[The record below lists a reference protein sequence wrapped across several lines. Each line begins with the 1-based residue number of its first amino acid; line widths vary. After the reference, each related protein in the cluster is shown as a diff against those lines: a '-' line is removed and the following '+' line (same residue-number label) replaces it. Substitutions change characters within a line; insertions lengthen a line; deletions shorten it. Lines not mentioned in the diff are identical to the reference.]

1 MACRYVPSAV
11 SAQQFQ
17 KRRSILGAT
26 CPPDKIQTKG
36 GSKPIDSDRT
46 LLETTSS
53 VLRQGDTCCRI
64 ETADRLS
71 VIVDAADYFGILH
84 EVMQKAQHSVIMVG
98 WEFDTRVSLDPRKT
112 RMDAP
117 FKLGKF
123 LNWLVRRRPDLRIYL
138 LQWDVGLLSTLGRGS
153 TPLRLT
159 DWLIG
164 RRIRLKLDHAHASG
178 AAHHQKIIVIDDALA
193 FCGGIDATAERW
205 DTSGHADDNPLRVRP
220 TSKRPYQPWHDASIV
235 VDGDVARA
243 LGELVRTRWSH
254 ATGETIP
261 PPPAV
266 APIWPE
272 ALEPMLTQAEV
283 AISRTAAA
291 YATREAVHEIEAL
304 YLAAIATAKHAL
316 YIESQY
322 FASRTLAEAIAARLK
337 EPDGP
342 EFVVV
347 NPHSVK
353 GWLEEKAMGAARAQL
368 LDLVRQADTQGRFR
382 LYTPVSKGGTD
393 IYVHAKIVIMDDTL
407 MRVGSSNLNNRS
419 MGFDTECDLSVEAK
433 PDETDLRSKISDLRT
448 ELLAEHLDV
457 APHTVEQAIT
467 AANGSLIGAIEAL
480 RGNGRSLVPFEPP
493 DFSDVT
499 DMVLKENDLLDPE
512 RRTGWWPWS

>member
-1 MACRYVPSAV
+1 MYPSD
-11 SAQQFQ
+11 
-17 KRRSILGAT
+17 KR
-26 CPPDKIQTKG
+26 CPKHIAFE
-36 GSKPIDSDRT
+36 SK
-46 LLETTSS
+46 LLETTSP
-53 VLRQGDTCCRI
+53 VLRPSDTCWRI

-71 VIVDAADYFGILH
+71 VIVDAADYFGMLH
-84 EVMQKAQHSVIMVG
+84 EVMQKAQHTVIMVG
-98 WEFDTRVSLDPRKT
+98 WEFDTRVSLDPRKA
-112 RMDAP
+112 RVDAP
-117 FKLGKF
+117 YKLGKF
-123 LNWLVRRRPDLRIYL
+123 LSWLVRRRPNLNIYL

-164 RRIRLKLDHAHASG
+164 SRIRLKLDHAHASG
-178 AAHHQKIIVIDDALA
+178 AAHHQKIIVIDDVLA

-205 DTSGHADDNPLRVRP
+205 DTSEHADDNPLRIRP
-220 TSKRPYQPWHDASIV
+220 TSKRPYQPWHDASV
-235 VDGDVARA
+235 AVDGNAARA
-243 LGELVRTRWSH
+243 LGDLVRRRWTH

-266 APIWPE
+266 EQLWPE

-283 AISRTAAA
+283 AISRTSAA

-304 YLAAIATAKHAL
+304 YLAVIASTKRAL

-322 FASRTLAEAIAARLK
+322 FASRTLAEAIAERLK

-342 EFVVV
+342 EFVVI

-393 IYVHAKIVIMDDTL
+393 I
-407 MRVGSSNLNNRS
+407 
-419 MGFDTECDLSVEAK
+419 
-433 PDETDLRSKISDLRT
+433 
-448 ELLAEHLDV
+448 
-457 APHTVEQAIT
+457 
-467 AANGSLIGAIEAL
+467 
-480 RGNGRSLVPFEPP
+480 
-493 DFSDVT
+493 
-499 DMVLKENDLLDPE
+499 
-512 RRTGWWPWS
+512 